1 MLNYSK
7 RYLKS
12 LIYFIGNRIVI
23 NWFPY
28 FIRHMFIRKILKIR
42 MGSESSIAMGVFITG
57 NKITIGSN
65 TVINRGV
72 YLDGRAPLFIGS
84 NVNVSHRTLIQTL
97 THDSQSPFFIAVERP
112 VVINDHVWIGAQ
124 ALICPGVTIG
134 EGAIVGAGS
143 VVTKNVPPYTIV
155 GGNPAAKIKMR
166 DSKIEYRSKYFP
178 FFDTDVQPN

>member
-1 MLNYSK
+1 MLNYL
-7 RYLKS
+7 RNYLKA
-12 LIYFIGNRIVI
+12 LIFFLGNRII
-23 NWFPY
+23 MTWLPY
-28 FIRHMFIRKILKIR
+28 FIRHMFIRKILRIR

-72 YLDGRAPLFIGS
+72 YLDGRAALFIGN

-97 THDSQSPFFIAVERP
+97 THDSQSPYFIAVERP
-112 VVINDHVWIGAQ
+112 VVIHDHVWIGAQ

-134 EGAIVGAGS
+134 EGAIIGAGA
-143 VVTKNVPPYTIV
+143 VVTKNIAPYTIV

-166 DSKIEYRSKYFP
+166 ASHIEYKSRYFP